1 MLSFTKIFPSSKA
14 PIKQCNILLMTA
26 TITPRSGVP
35 NLARTDPKIR
45 LQDYEKSL
53 RFYLPLLNQGV
64 DSIVFA
70 ENSNSDVSSLRNITA
85 EYGFTDRVEFVVCD
99 GLDYPPSYDRGY
111 GEFKLVDYTMN
122 HSEFIN
128 NGQNEQGEIIVW
140 KVTGRYMVSNLAL
153 LIARKPSNFDLYCNF
168 RNFPKHWTDMYL
180 LAWTLRGYEACLNNV
195 YHELKTNVP
204 EVPQG
209 VAAEELLRNL
219 LDRPPENIKLVRRF
233 NVTPEIYG
241 IRGADNQGY
250 STDNF
255 WKFYIRNTIRLLFP
269 WIWI

>member
-1 MLSFTKIFPSSKA
+1 MSSLLNNFYSGKLSSKQA
-14 PIKQCNILLMTA
+14 NILLMTA

-45 LQDYEKSL
+45 LQDYEKAL
-53 RFYLPLLNQGV
+53 KFYLPLLNQGV
-64 DSIVFA
+64 ESIVFA
-70 ENSNSDVSSLRNITA
+70 ENSNSDISSLQSITA
-85 EYGFTDRVEFVVCD
+85 EYGVSERVEFVVFD

-128 NGQNEQGEIIVW
+128 NGRNGEGEIIVW
-140 KVTGRYMVSNLAL
+140 KVTGRYIVSNLARI
-153 LIARKPSNFDLYCNF
+153 IARKPSSFDLYCNF

-180 LAWTLRGYEACLNNV
+180 LAWTLRGYQACLNNV
-195 YHELKTNVP
+195 YHKLKTNVP

-219 LDRPPENIKLVRRF
+219 LDRTPENIKLVRRF

-241 IRGADNQGY
+241 IRGADDKGY

-269 WIWI
+269 WVWI

>member
-1 MLSFTKIFPSSKA
+1 MPTVRS
-14 PIKQCNILLMTA
+14 NILLITA
-26 TITPRSGVP
+26 TITPRPGVP
-35 NLARTDPKIR
+35 NLARADPKIR

-53 RFYLPLLNQGV
+53 KFYLLLLNHGV

-70 ENSNSDVSSLRNITA
+70 ENSNSDISSLRNITA
-85 EYGFTDRVEFVVCD
+85 KYGVSDRVEFVVCD

-111 GEFKLVDYTMN
+111 GEFKLLDYTMN

-128 NGQNEQGEIIVW
+128 AQNEQREIIVW
-140 KVTGRYMVSNLAL
+140 KVTGRYMVNNLAQ

-180 LAWTLRGYEACLNNV
+180 LAWTLRGYQACLNNV
-195 YHELKTNVP
+195 YHRLKTNVP

-233 NVTPEIYG
+233 NVTPKIYG
-241 IRGADNQGY
+241 IRGADNKGY

-255 WKFYIRNTIRLLFP
+255 WKFYVRNTIRILFP
-269 WIWI
+269 WMWI